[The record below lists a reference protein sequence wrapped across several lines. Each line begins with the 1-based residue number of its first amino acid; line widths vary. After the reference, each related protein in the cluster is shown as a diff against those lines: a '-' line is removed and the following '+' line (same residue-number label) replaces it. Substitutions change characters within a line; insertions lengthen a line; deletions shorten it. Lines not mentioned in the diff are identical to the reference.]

1 MAHYRSVTHFKHN
14 ILSLRS
20 LTSFLSDKNYRI
32 GVNQALESFFQ
43 KIQFT
48 EILKTLLNKFWKVF
62 PVGNYILKVNDRNTR
77 SRCELCSKLT
87 IKTPRRR
94 HVFNVNF
101 DHILPPVLVFLLLTL
116 SRIMSAGFKI
126 MHVLCKWQSGIK
138 HFLKIAQIRS
148 YFWPAFSCIRTE

>member
-20 LTSFLSDKNYRI
+20 LTSFLSDKNYRT

-126 MHVLCKWQSGIK
+126 MHVLCK
-138 HFLKIAQIRS
+138 
-148 YFWPAFSCIRTE
+148 